1 MIELRKISKSFNG
14 KTKVIDNL
22 NLRINKGELVVLI
35 GESGCGKTTTM
46 KMLNLLIKPTSGEIL
61 INDENIVNSDIIE
74 LRRNIGY
81 VIQKVGLFPHM
92 TVGENIELVPKLK
105 QWDKQVRKEK
115 ALELLSLVDLDPE
128 DFYSRYPNELS
139 GGQQQRIG
147 IARALAADP
156 DIILMDEPFS
166 ALDPLT
172 REMLQDELLK
182 IQEELAKTI
191 VFVTHDMDEA
201 LKIADKIAVMKDG
214 EILQFD
220 TPEEILRN
228 PKTEYVEF
236 FIGKE
241 RLWKTPEMVL
251 AKDIM
256 KKKFFKINR
265 EGTIAKAVEI
275 MKEKSIESL
284 FVVEKIKDGPQKSLG
299 VITPKIIKGY
309 ESKIKSGETTSNR
322 VKDHMRTKYMF
333 VDENTNML
341 EVLNIMS
348 ERNFKNLAVINKLSE
363 VVGVI
368 TPTSLLSLISEI
380 TPETGKEVVDVD

>member
-1 MIELRKISKSFNG
+1 MIELRKVSKSFNG

-22 NLRINKGELVVLI
+22 NLKINKGELVVLI

-46 KMLNLLIKPTSGEIL
+46 KMLNLLVKPTNGEIL
-61 INDENIVNSDIIE
+61 INGEDIVTSDIIE

-105 QWDKQVRKEK
+105 KWSKESRKEK
-115 ALELLSLVDLDPE
+115 AMELLNLVDLDAE
-128 DFYSRYPNELS
+128 DYYYRYPSELS

-156 DIILMDEPFS
+156 EIILMDEPFS

-182 IQEELAKTI
+182 IQSELSKTI

-201 LKIADKIAVMKDG
+201 LKIADKVAVLQNGKVV
-214 EILQFD
+214 QFD
-220 TPEEILRN
+220 TPEEILKN
-228 PKTEYVEF
+228 PKNEYIEF

-256 KKKFFKINR
+256 QKKVQKINK
-265 EGTIAKAVEI
+265 EGNIAKAVEL
-275 MKEKSIESL
+275 MKERQTEIV
-284 FVVEKIKDGPQKSLG
+284 FVVDGIKEGKQKALG
-299 VITPKIIKGY
+299 VITPKRLKIY
-309 ESKIKSGETTSNR
+309 ETKSLKDRDISNK
-322 VKDHMRTKYMF
+322 VKDFMSEKFDY
-333 VDENTNML
+333 VYENTNML
-341 EVLNIMS
+341 EVLDIMS
-348 ERNFKNLAVINKLSE
+348 SKAFKSIPVLNEEKE
-363 VVGVI
+363 VVGLI
-368 TPTSLLSLISEI
+368 TPTSLLTIISEI
-380 TPETGKEVVDVD
+380 TPGTDKEVVEVE

>member
-1 MIELRKISKSFNG
+1 MIELKKISKSFDG
-14 KTKVIDNL
+14 KIKVIDNL
-22 NLRINKGELVVLI
+22 NLKINKGELVVLI

-46 KMLNLLIKPTSGEIL
+46 KMLNLLVKPTSGEIL
-61 INDENIVNSDIIE
+61 VNGENIVDSDIIE

-105 QWDKQVRKEK
+105 KWDANKRKEK
-115 ALELLSLVDLDPE
+115 AMELLELVDLDSE
-128 DFYSRYPNELS
+128 DYYYRYPSELS

-182 IQEELAKTI
+182 IQSEIAKTI

-214 EILQFD
+214 KILQYGK
-220 TPEEILRN
+220 PEDVLKN
-228 PKTEYVEF
+228 PKNEYIEF

-256 KKKFFKINR
+256 QKRIQKINK
-265 EGTIAKAVEI
+265 EGTIANAIEI
-275 MKEKSIESL
+275 MKERNAEII
-284 FVVEKIKDGPQKSLG
+284 FVVDKKRDEKQQVLG
-299 VITPKIIKGY
+299 VITPKLLKSY
-309 ESKIKSGETTSNR
+309 EKKSILNKDISNK
-322 VKDHMRTKYMF
+322 VKDFMKEKFDF
-333 VDENTNML
+333 VNENTNML
-341 EVLNIMS
+341 EVLDKMS
-348 ERNFKNLAVINKLSE
+348 DRGFKSIPVLNDDKDL
-363 VVGVI
+363 VGLI
-368 TPTSLLSLISEI
+368 TPTSLLTVISEI
-380 TPETGKEVVDVD
+380 TPGSDKEVVEVE

>member
-1 MIELRKISKSFNG
+1 MIELKKITKSFNG

-22 NLRINKGELVVLI
+22 NLMINKGELVVLI

-172 REMLQDELLK
+172 REMLHDELLK

-284 FVVEKIKDGPQKSLG
+284 FVVEKIKDGPQKALG

>member
-1 MIELRKISKSFNG
+1 MIELKNVSKSFDR
-14 KTKVIDNL
+14 KSKVIENL
-22 NLRINKGELVVLI
+22 NLKINRGELVVLI

-46 KMLNLLIKPTSGEIL
+46 KMLNLLTKPTSGEIL
-61 INDENIVNSDIIE
+61 IENENIIDKNIIE

-105 QWDKQVRKEK
+105 KWDKEARREK
-115 ALELLSLVDLDPE
+115 AFELLELVDLSPE
-128 DFYSRYPNELS
+128 DYYYRYPSELS

-156 DIILMDEPFS
+156 HIILMDEPFS

-182 IQEELAKTI
+182 IQEELSKTI

-201 LKIADKIAVMKDG
+201 LKIADKIAVMQGGK
-214 EILQFD
+214 ILQYD

-228 PKTEYVEF
+228 PKTEYVEY

-256 KKKFFKINR
+256 KKKFFKINK
-265 EGTIAKAVEI
+265 EGTIAKAVEV
-275 MKEKSIESL
+275 MKEKNVETL
-284 FVVEKIKDGPQKSLG
+284 FVVEKIKNKPQKALG
-299 VITPKIIKGY
+299 VITPKILKRY
-309 ESKIKSGETTSNR
+309 ENTLISGEKPSNK
-322 VKDHMRTKYMF
+322 VKDHMKTRYIS

-341 EVLNIMS
+341 EVLNIMT
-348 ERNFKNLAVINKLSE
+348 ERNFRNIAVKNSEEE
-363 VVGVI
+363 VVGLI
-368 TPTSLLSLISEI
+368 TPTNLLSLISEI
-380 TPETGKEVVDVD
+380 SPDTGKEVVDVE